1 MKRNN
6 YNIHESDVIEEMIN
20 RETKYW
26 SWSRSTVD
34 ANGKFRTLT
43 AEEKQ
48 QKLQKYID
56 YVRSTPKNEWTDKYL
71 DDYRI
76 CRNVIVEKKKRE
88 AIDTIMKFSGAA
100 INEVLNKYGLRIINN
115 NAMTIDNGHA
125 LLKFV
130 CENLVFPELE
140 EKFNLTGIKLRNKIS
155 VNSGSLFDFKHVEIK

>member
-34 ANGKFRTLT
+34 ANGNWHTLT

-48 QKLQKYID
+48 RNLQKYID
-56 YVRSTPKNEWTDKYL
+56 YVRSTPKKEWTDKYL
-71 DDYRI
+71 NDYKT
-76 CRNVIVEKKKRE
+76 CRNIIVEKKKRE
-88 AIDTIMKFSGAA
+88 AIDAIMKFSGAA
-100 INEVLNKYGLRIINN
+100 INEVLNKYGLSIINN
-115 NAMTIDNGHA
+115 NAMTIDNGYT

-155 VNSGSLFDFKHVEIK
+155 VNSSSLFDFKYVEIK